1 MDTLL
6 QDIRFGSRMLLKNK
20 GFTFVA
26 IAALSLGIGASTA
39 IFSLVDA
46 VLLRP
51 LPYPHAEKIVSF
63 EGINPPRGILDS
75 NVSAPDVA
83 DWKTRSDA
91 FEHLGIF
98 FTAGGVLAPEN
109 GEPVRVPRAGVQWD
123 FFPTLGVQP
132 VLGRAFRPEEDR
144 AGAEPS
150 ALLSN
155 NLWRHHF
162 GADRSII
169 GRQITIS
176 GRRTTVLG
184 VMPPGFNFPNGD
196 TEVWTA
202 LRLNAAE
209 EARNNRS
216 FEAIGRL
223 KPNATVE
230 QAQTQLTAI
239 NAQLARQ
246 FHETNDGWDVRVL
259 SLQDRIVRGVRPS
272 LLALLGG
279 VFFLLLIAC
288 ANVGNL
294 LLARAAVRRREIAL
308 RAALGASRG
317 RVWRQLLT
325 ESLLLALIGG
335 VIGLLF
341 SSWLAGSLA
350 NFALADLPRLNTV
363 GLDWHA
369 LLAAL
374 GLSVFTGGLFGTAP
388 AMQASKLNLT
398 EALKE
403 GGRSGGD
410 STSHRT
416 RDLFLVAQV
425 ALSLV
430 LLVGAGLLIKSFQR
444 LREVQPG
451 FNPAGVLTVSVG
463 LPYVKYP
470 EDTQRAQFFGRLV
483 ENVSKLPGVES
494 AAATLS
500 LPLNGNNY
508 LVGRGCVREGRPLT
522 NDESINEMYDV
533 VTPGYFRT
541 LGIPL
546 LAGRDFAPNDT
557 ANSAKVVII
566 NRTLAERYFAS
577 PQGSLGKRLT
587 IWPDEKFPREIV
599 GVVAD
604 SKHNTLDSP
613 IEPQT
618 FVPYAQEASWDTL
631 AIAVKTRIEPAML
644 TESIRQQ
651 VLALDKGQPIYRV
664 QTMDEVVQKSTAT
677 RRASMV
683 VLSAFAI
690 AALLLAAIGIY
701 GVMAYAVTQRT
712 REIGIRMALGAQTGD
727 VLRLI
732 VRQGMVLATVGA
744 AVGLLGSLLFARTL
758 GTLLYN
764 VQAADPV
771 TYCAILGLLFLV
783 AFIACYLPA
792 RRAAKLNP
800 VKALAQ
806 N

>member
-1 MDTLL
+1 MDGIEQSTLTL
-6 QDIRFGSRMLLKNK
+6 
-20 GFTFVA
+20 
-26 IAALSLGIGASTA
+26 
-39 IFSLVDA
+39 FSVPPSVCHPD
-46 VLLRP
+46 
-51 LPYPHAEKIVSF
+51 
-63 EGINPPRGILDS
+63 INP
-75 NVSAPDVA
+75 VSAA
-83 DWKTRSDA
+83 
-91 FEHLGIF
+91 
-98 FTAGGVLAPEN
+98 
-109 GEPVRVPRAGVQWD
+109 
-123 FFPTLGVQP
+123 
-132 VLGRAFRPEEDR
+132 
-144 AGAEPS
+144 
-150 ALLSN
+150 
-155 NLWRHHF
+155 
-162 GADRSII
+162 
-169 GRQITIS
+169 
-176 GRRTTVLG
+176 
-184 VMPPGFNFPNGD
+184 PGFNFPNGD

-202 LRLNAAE
+202 LRLNVAE

-216 FEAIGRL
+216 LEAIGRL
-223 KPNATVE
+223 KSNATVE

-317 RVWRQLLT
+317 RLWRQLLT

-335 VIGLLF
+335 VMGLLL
-341 SSWLAGSLA
+341 STWLADSLA
-350 NFALADLPRLNTV
+350 SFALADLPRLSAI

-369 LLAAL
+369 LFIAL
-374 GLSVFTGGLFGTAP
+374 GLSVFTGVLFGTAP
-388 AMQASKLNLT
+388 AVHASKLNLT
-398 EALKE
+398 EALNE
-403 GGRSGGD
+403 GGRSGAD
-410 STSHRT
+410 SASHRT

-444 LREVQPG
+444 LRDVQPG

-470 EDTQRAQFFGRLV
+470 EDAKRAQFFERLI
-483 ENVSKLPGVES
+483 ENVGKLPGVES
-494 AAATLS
+494 AGAALS
-500 LPLNGNNY
+500 LPLNGTNY

-522 NDESINEMYDV
+522 NAESIDAMYDV

-541 LGIPL
+541 LGITL
-546 LAGRDFAPNDT
+546 VAGRDFAPNDT
-557 ANSAKVVII
+557 PNSAKVVII
-566 NRTLAERYFAS
+566 NRTLAERYFGSA
-577 PQGSLGKRLT
+577 QASLGKRIT

-599 GVVAD
+599 GVVGD
-604 SKHNTLDSP
+604 SKHITLDTP
-613 IEPQT
+613 TAPQT

-631 AIAVKTRIEPAML
+631 SIAVKTKIEPTML
-644 TESIRQQ
+644 TEPIRQQ

-664 QTMDEVVQKSTAT
+664 QTMDEVVQKSAAT
-677 RRASMV
+677 RRASMM
-683 VLSAFAI
+683 VLSAFAV

-712 REIGIRMALGAQTGD
+712 REIGIRMALGAQTAD

-732 VRQGMVLATVGA
+732 VRQGMLLAAAGA
-744 AVGLLGSLLFARTL
+744 IVGLLGSLFLSRAL
-758 GTLLYN
+758 GSLLYN
-764 VQAADPV
+764 VRAADPV
-771 TYCAILGLLFLV
+771 TYGAILGLLFLV
-783 AFIACYLPA
+783 AFVACYLPA

-800 VKALAQ
+800 VTALAQ